1 MRSPAETRS
10 PARRRREAPWWALAL
25 GLVAIV
31 SALSAPRHMSIV
43 GAGLTL
49 AAVFGGLSVAGWLW
63 GADSRDGSDWKPR
76 KPGAI
81 R

>member
-1 MRSPAETRS
+1 MSATTPRGGG
-10 PARRRREAPWWALAL
+10 RRTREAPWWALGL
-25 GLVAIV
+25 GVVAILW
-31 SALSAPRHMSIV
+31 ALSSTPHMSIL
-43 GAGLTL
+43 GAALTL
-49 AAVFGGLSVAGWLW
+49 AGIFGGLSIAGWLW